1 MSTMNPTDAVNVL
14 KFLERTRAAESNPEG
29 AAMLHRVE
37 EHLRAWVSQA
47 TSEPINDGGPAFPM
61 QDPQAINAYASA
73 KVAQMPEGSSTDDR
87 DRVYLMARAEAI
99 GGKTLRDEFAGL
111 AMQSLLSK
119 ANNIDGRLPGE
130 KLKDTIAR
138 QSYEMADAMI
148 RAREVTA

>member
-1 MSTMNPTDAVNVL
+1 MST
-14 KFLERTRAAESNPEG
+14 
-29 AAMLHRVE
+29 
-37 EHLRAWVSQA
+37 
-47 TSEPINDGGPAFPM
+47 INDGGPAFPM

-111 AMQSLLSK
+111 AMQGFL
-119 ANNIDGRLPGE
+119 AGH
-130 KLKDTIAR
+130 IAHHGHESHWPYD
-138 QSYEMADAMI
+138 QMASEAFDVADAMI